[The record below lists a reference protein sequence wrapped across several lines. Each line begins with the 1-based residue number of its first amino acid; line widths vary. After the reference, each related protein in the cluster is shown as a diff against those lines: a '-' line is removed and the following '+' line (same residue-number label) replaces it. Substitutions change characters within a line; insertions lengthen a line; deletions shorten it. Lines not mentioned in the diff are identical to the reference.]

1 MPLGYCKS
9 TDFVSSH
16 EAHHVFQD
24 SKFKCTVVKSCLAKG
39 CQPKVL
45 YARPHLVNAG
55 THKLVLSQV
64 TAETVDLML
73 DWLYGAFQASL
84 SLPQIVALF
93 QASHMFAITQ
103 LEAQCVEA
111 LKVFMSSQTCLQL
124 ADLAIEHHCP
134 TLIEVRVFQYCLW
147 LTVAMCLE
155 PSVSRYQNGHVM

>member
-45 YARPHLVNAG
+45 YARPHLVDAG

-111 LKVFMSSQTCLQL
+111 LKVFMSNHTCLQL
-124 ADLAIEHHCP
+124 VNLAIEHHCP
-134 TLIEVRVFQYCLW
+134 TLTEVKVFQY
-147 LTVAMCLE
+147 
-155 PSVSRYQNGHVM
+155 